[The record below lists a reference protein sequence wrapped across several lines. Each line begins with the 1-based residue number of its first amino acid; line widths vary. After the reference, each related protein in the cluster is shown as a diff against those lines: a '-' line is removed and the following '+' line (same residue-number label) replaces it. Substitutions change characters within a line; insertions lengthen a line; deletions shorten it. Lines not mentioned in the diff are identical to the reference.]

1 MTLKKLCPRCNKLID
16 AGKRYCDECQKK
28 YERTCKRCSKTVE
41 QGQRY
46 CSECK
51 KYFNERDKEH
61 HREYKK
67 NRTDIK
73 EQRLYTSRDWGR
85 IKQHIKSK
93 YNGLCLWSYYN
104 DNRIVS
110 MDVVHHIVPVKDD
123 WGMRLDIYNLIPLS
137 NRAHIHIHKLYDNDK
152 LGTQKILKDLLFK
165 WNKLEKL

>member
-28 YERTCKRCSKTVE
+28 YERTCERCGKTVE

-51 KYFNERDKEH
+51 KYFNERDTEH
-61 HREYKK
+61 RREYKK

-85 IKQHIKSK
+85 IKQV
-93 YNGLCLWSYYN
+93 
-104 DNRIVS
+104 R
-110 MDVVHHIVPVKDD
+110 
-123 WGMRLDIYNLIPLS
+123 
-137 NRAHIHIHKLYDNDK
+137 
-152 LGTQKILKDLLFK
+152 
-165 WNKLEKL
+165 